1 MEYIG
6 TITKARG
13 FRGDMFISDVPN
25 EIQEIKKGADI
36 IVGFSSTFGKNLTIQ
51 SFNKKGKNTT
61 VKFNE
66 INSDLD
72 VIKLK
77 EQGIFTDKSNI
88 NIDKEKNA
96 LIDEIVGCQI
106 IDIDTNEL
114 IGKIIEV
121 WYLPGN
127 DVYYTRTPKG
137 NIPIPVID
145 EVIIK
150 TDLVNDK
157 IYVHFIDGLWTLLE
171 ETDKP

>member
-13 FRGDMFISDVPN
+13 FKGDMFISDVPN
-25 EIQEIKKGADI
+25 EIQEIKKGAEL
-36 IVGFSSTFGKNLTIQ
+36 IVGYSSQFGKNFTIQ
-51 SFNKKGKNTT
+51 SFNKKGKNAT

-66 INSDLD
+66 INSDTD
-72 VIKLK
+72 VIRLK
-77 EQGIFTDKSNI
+77 EQGIFTDKSYI
-88 NIDKEKNA
+88 NIDKDKNA
-96 LIDEIVGCQI
+96 LIDEIVGCQVV
-106 IDIDTNEL
+106 DNDTKEI

-145 EVIIK
+145 DVIKK
-150 TDLVNDK
+150 TDLINDK

-171 ETDKP
+171 ESE